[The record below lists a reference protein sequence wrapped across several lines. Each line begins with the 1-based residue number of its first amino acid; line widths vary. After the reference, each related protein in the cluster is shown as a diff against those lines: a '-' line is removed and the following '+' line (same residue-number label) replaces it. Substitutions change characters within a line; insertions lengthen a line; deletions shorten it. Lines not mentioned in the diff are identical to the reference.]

1 VTLAHELA
9 ARLSGNVVVVG
20 VGNPLRGDDAAGCLV
35 ARRLHGTPGVRVIE
49 AEEVPESFVGDIA
62 AAVPDAV
69 AMVDAV
75 DLGREPGAVALL
87 EKEQVAAYAPTT
99 HRMPLSLVMEVAHRR
114 TGADVFLIA
123 VQPSRVDFGTLT
135 TPEVSDSVERLAGML
150 GEILRTRVNRP
161 VTAHDARTNVK
172 GLA

>member
-1 VTLAHELA
+1 VTLADELA

-150 GEILRTRVNRP
+150 GEILRTRVTRP

>member
-1 VTLAHELA
+1 VTLADELA

>member
-1 VTLAHELA
+1 MMLADELA

-35 ARRLHGTPGVRVIE
+35 ARRLQGTPGVCVIE

-69 AMVDAV
+69 ALVDAV
-75 DLGREPGAVALL
+75 DLGREPGAVAVL

-123 VQPSRVDFGTLT
+123 VQPSRVDFGTLP

>member
-87 EKEQVAAYAPTT
+87 EQEQVAAYAPTT

-123 VQPSRVDFGTLT
+123 IQPSRVDFGTLT

>member
-1 VTLAHELA
+1 MTLADELA
-9 ARLSGNVVVVG
+9 ARLLGSVVLVG

-35 ARRLHGTPGVRVIE
+35 ARRLRGTPGVCVIE

-62 AAVPDAV
+62 AAMPDAV
-69 AMVDAV
+69 VMVDAV

-99 HRMPLSLVMEVAHRR
+99 HRLPLSLVMEVARRR
-114 TGADVFLIA
+114 TGGDVFLIA
-123 VQPSRVDFGTLT
+123 IQPSRVGFGAPP
-135 TPEVSDSVERLAGML
+135 TPEVSESVERLAGML
-150 GEILRTRVNRP
+150 GEILRTRVDRP
-161 VTAHDARTNVK
+161 VAAHDAWTDVK

>member
-1 VTLAHELA
+1 MTLADELA

-69 AMVDAV
+69 ALVDAV
-75 DLGREPGAVALL
+75 DLGREPGAVAVL
-87 EKEQVAAYAPTT
+87 EKEQVAKYAPTT

-123 VQPSRVDFGTLT
+123 VQPSRLAFGAAVS
-135 TPEVSDSVERLAGML
+135 PEVSESVELVAALLSRL
-150 GEILRTRVNRP
+150 IR
-161 VTAHDARTNVK
+161 AREAAAARD
-172 GLA
+172 GFRAAAEGPP

>member
-1 VTLAHELA
+1 MTLADELA

-62 AAVPDAV
+62 AAGPDAV
-69 AMVDAV
+69 ALVDAV
-75 DLGREPGAVALL
+75 DLGREPGAVAVL
-87 EKEQVAAYAPTT
+87 EKEQVAKYAPTT

-123 VQPSRVDFGTLT
+123 VQPSRLTFGAAVS
-135 TPEVSDSVERLAGML
+135 PEVSESVELVAALLSRLIRAREAAAARDGFKAAAE
-150 GEILRTRVNRP
+150 GRP
-161 VTAHDARTNVK
+161 
-172 GLA
+172 

>member
-1 VTLAHELA
+1 MTLAHALA

-35 ARRLHGTPGVRVIE
+35 ARRLQGTPGMSVID

-62 AAVPDAV
+62 AAKPGTVV
-69 AMVDAV
+69 LVDAV
-75 DLGREPGAVALL
+75 DLEREPGAVAVL

-123 VQPSRVDFGTLT
+123 VQPSRLAFGAPVA
-135 TPEVSDSVERLAGML
+135 PEVSESVERIAALLLRLVRERETSGVRHEAVVAGE
-150 GEILRTRVNRP
+150 GRR
-161 VTAHDARTNVK
+161 
-172 GLA
+172 

>member
-1 VTLAHELA
+1 MTLADELA

-69 AMVDAV
+69 ALVDAV
-75 DLGREPGAVALL
+75 DLGREPGAVAVL

-123 VQPSRVDFGTLT
+123 VQPSRVDFGTLHD
-135 TPEVSDSVERLAGML
+135 PGSL
-150 GEILRTRVNRP
+150 GQRGAVGG
-161 VTAHDARTNVK
+161 DARRDSADS
-172 GLA
+172 GESSGDRS

>member
-1 VTLAHELA
+1 VTLADELA
-9 ARLSGNVVVVG
+9 ARFSGKVVVVG

-35 ARRLHGTPGVRVIE
+35 ARRLHGIPGVRVIE
-49 AEEVPESFVGDIA
+49 AEEVPESFVGDIV

-69 AMVDAV
+69 ALVDAV
-75 DLGREPGAVALL
+75 DLGREPGAVAVL

-123 VQPSRVDFGTLT
+123 VQPSRVAFGAAVS
-135 TPEVSDSVERLAGML
+135 PEVSESVERVAALLSQLLRAGGGPAARHEVRAA
-150 GEILRTRVNRP
+150 GEGRP
-161 VTAHDARTNVK
+161 
-172 GLA
+172 